1 VDPVA
6 PIRASHTRRHNFC
19 RVCAR
24 RFGSR
29 SVIIKVMR
37 RSSGFREVLVH
48 VSVIGAAQL
57 FVIVGIAVARDD
69 APPSSVRPWAPPTLP
84 RYEGE
89 LREYQPTEAERRYVP
104 AIDPRKTYS
113 LAELI
118 DIAQRSNPETRVA
131 WERARQAAA
140 AVGLTESAYYPYIV
154 AAAAGGYDRAFI
166 PFPQLR
172 TKPQPPPTNGNLPNV
187 EIVGGGTLITES
199 LLARAEL
206 NAKWLLIDF
215 GERNAIRAAAREK
228 LMMANVGFNGTHQ
241 KIVFDVTD
249 RFYQLGT
256 AHQKVIVTR
265 SALDAAKT
273 VEQAAQARFDTGL
286 ATKPELLQAQ
296 QQSAQS
302 NFDLEASFG
311 AESDARVALIESI
324 GLLPTVSLKVAD
336 LPAKNHVDTQ
346 AEDSVGELIE
356 KALSQRPDLVAKLA
370 NVRAKEQGILK
381 IRAEYYPK
389 VALDAHFSETDLEV
403 SVANSDYF
411 GGARPTFGAFLTMNV
426 PIFDGFARRHKL
438 DMAEA
443 DLHQAENELAG
454 ARDSAARE
462 VWKAYTDYRTALKK
476 QDAAEKLLTASKN
489 AFDAVL
495 DSYKQGLS
503 TYPEVVSA
511 ERNFTSALATSHDT
525 QSAIYTSQA
534 ALALSVGDLAR
545 PSTRTVRPIR
555 SSSRAV
561 RRIER

>member
-1 VDPVA
+1 MKRCYE
-6 PIRASHTRRHNFC
+6 I
-19 RVCAR
+19 
-24 RFGSR
+24 
-29 SVIIKVMR
+29 
-37 RSSGFREVLVH
+37 REVLVKI
-48 VSVIGAAQL
+48 SFIGAMQL
-57 FVIVGIAVARDD
+57 LATIGVALARDD
-69 APPSSVRPWAPPTLP
+69 PPPSSVRPWTPPSLP

-89 LREYQPTEAERRYVP
+89 LRQYQPTDAERRYLP
-104 AIDPRKTYS
+104 AIDPRKTYN

-131 WERARQAAA
+131 WERARMAAA

-154 AAAAGGYDRAFI
+154 GAAAGGYDRAFI
-166 PFPQLR
+166 PFPMLR
-172 TKPQPPPTNGNLPNV
+172 TTQRPPSNGNLPNV

-215 GERNAIRAAAREK
+215 GERGAIRAAAREK
-228 LMMANVGFNGTHQ
+228 LIMANVGFNGTHQ

-256 AHQKVIVTR
+256 ARQKVMVTQ
-265 SALDAAKT
+265 SALEASQT
-273 VEQAAQARFDTGL
+273 VEQAAQARFDNGL

-302 NFDLEASFG
+302 NFDVQATVG

-336 LPAKNHVDTQ
+336 LPEQSYRNRQTA
-346 AEDSVGELIE
+346 DSLGELIT

-381 IRAEYYPK
+381 VRAEYYPK
-389 VALDAHFSETDLEV
+389 VTLDAHVSETDLQV
-403 SVANSDYF
+403 SVAKSDYF
-411 GGARPTFGAFLTMNV
+411 GGTRPTFGAFLTMEV
-426 PIFDGFARRHKL
+426 PIFDGFARQHKL

-454 ARDSAARE
+454 ARDSAARD
-462 VWKAYTDYRTALKK
+462 VWKAYTGYRTALRK
-476 QDAAEKLLTASKN
+476 QDAAEKLLTASKS

-495 DSYKQGLS
+495 ESYKQGLS
-503 TYPEVVSA
+503 TYTEVVSV
-511 ERNFTSALATSHDT
+511 ERHLSGALATSHDT
-525 QSAIYTSQA
+525 QAAIYTTQA

-545 PSTRTVRPIR
+545 PAPPLVRQP
-555 SSSRAV
+555 
-561 RRIER
+561 RR

>member
-1 VDPVA
+1 MK
-6 PIRASHTRRHNFC
+6 RC
-19 RVCAR
+19 
-24 RFGSR
+24 GE
-29 SVIIKVMR
+29 
-37 RSSGFREVLVH
+37 FRELRMKISLILATH
-48 VSVIGAAQL
+48 L
-57 FVIVGIAVARDD
+57 FVIIGIAFARDD
-69 APPSSVRPWAPPTLP
+69 APPSPVKPWAPPALP

-89 LREYQPTEAERRYVP
+89 LRHYKSTEAEGRYYP
-104 AIDPRKTYS
+104 AINPRKTYN

-118 DIAQRSNPETRVA
+118 DIAQRTNPETRVA
-131 WERARQAAA
+131 WERARMAAA

-154 AAAAGGYDRAFI
+154 GAAVGGYDRAFI

-172 TKPQPPPTNGNLPNV
+172 ADLTKPPTNGNLPNV
-187 EIVGGGTLITES
+187 DIVGGGTLITES

-206 NAKWLLIDF
+206 NAKWLLLDF
-215 GERNAIRAAAREK
+215 GERKATRAAARER

-256 AHQKVIVTR
+256 ARQKVMVTQ

-302 NFDLEASFG
+302 NFDLQASLG

-324 GLLPTVSLKVAD
+324 GLMPTVSLKVAD
-336 LPAKNHVDTQ
+336 LPAKSAVNVQT
-346 AEDSVGELIE
+346 EDAVGELIS
-356 KALSQRPDLVAKLA
+356 KALAQRPDLVAKLA
-370 NVRAKEQGILK
+370 NVRAKEQEILK
-381 IRAEYYPK
+381 VRAEYYPK
-389 VALDAHFSETDLEV
+389 VTLDAHVSETELQV

-454 ARDSAARE
+454 ARDSAARD
-462 VWKAYTDYRTALKK
+462 VWKAFTGYRTALKK
-476 QDAAEKLLTASKN
+476 QDAAEKLLTASKS

-495 DSYKQGLS
+495 ESYKQGLS
-503 TYPEVVSA
+503 TYTEVVTA
-511 ERNFTSALATSHDT
+511 ERNLTAALATSHDT
-525 QSAIYTSQA
+525 QAAIYTTQA

-545 PSTRTVRPIR
+545 PAPPPVRKP
-555 SSSRAV
+555 
-561 RRIER
+561 RR

>member
-1 VDPVA
+1 MKYTKSSRRTLRVSLMGQVFLAISVA
-6 PIRASHTRRHNFC
+6 Q
-19 RVCAR
+19 AR
-24 RFGSR
+24 N
-29 SVIIKVMR
+29 
-37 RSSGFREVLVH
+37 
-48 VSVIGAAQL
+48 
-57 FVIVGIAVARDD
+57 D
-69 APPSSVRPWAPPTLP
+69 APPSSDKAWLPPKLSD
-84 RYEGE
+84 YENQLAGQ
-89 LREYQPTEAERRYVP
+89 RFHEAETGSRVS
-104 AIDPRKTYS
+104 INPRKTYN

-140 AVGLTESAYYPYIV
+140 AVGLTESAYYPYLV

-166 PFPQLR
+166 PFPTLR
-172 TKPQPPPTNGNLPNV
+172 VKQQTPPTNGNLPNV

-206 NAKWLLIDF
+206 NAKWLLLDF
-215 GERNAIRAAAREK
+215 GERSAIRAAAREQ

-256 AHQKVIVTR
+256 ARQKVMVTQ

-273 VEQAAQARFDTGL
+273 VEQAAQARFDNGL

-302 NFDLEASFG
+302 NFDVQASLG

-336 LPAKNHVDTQ
+336 LPEKSHRDRQT
-346 AEDSVGELIE
+346 EDSVGELIT

-389 VALDAHFSETDLEV
+389 VTLDAHVSETDLQV
-403 SVANSDYF
+403 SVAKSDYF
-411 GGARPTFGAFLTMNV
+411 GGTRPTFGAFLTMNV

-454 ARDSAARE
+454 ARDSAARD
-462 VWKAYTDYRTALKK
+462 VWKAYTGYRTALKK
-476 QDAAEKLLTASKN
+476 QDAAEKL
-489 AFDAVL
+489 
-495 DSYKQGLS
+495 
-503 TYPEVVSA
+503 
-511 ERNFTSALATSHDT
+511 
-525 QSAIYTSQA
+525 
-534 ALALSVGDLAR
+534 
-545 PSTRTVRPIR
+545 
-555 SSSRAV
+555 
-561 RRIER
+561 